1 VEECQPTVCS
11 ADYSASRAWSVN
23 EADKTLIRKYEIALI
38 PNNDGRE
45 LKVSIGLAGDEL
57 KLVAIAANGD
67 RNEVVYKRA
76 K

>member
-1 VEECQPTVCS
+1 MRS
-11 ADYSASRAWSVN
+11 LLS
-23 EADKTLIRKYEIALI
+23 